1 MSIFFILI
9 FFILFFVRYVWSVY
23 FFFFQAEDGI
33 RDHCVT
39 GVQTCALPISDRCTD
54 LPSVLERPDDIRAHV
69 TLHAPAS
76 HRKDEHHVLGRQA
89 ACLQPVSEDGFPTIV
104 VDTRRKLGDV
114 VRGRIRLDPGN
125 LAEII
130 NRVRRMPGAASYA
143 EDEQA
148 PAEALGLSLL
158 ECFPDPVAKLLCM
171 MKVLYD
177 GRVASLRVPFL
188 VAEDVTATPDD
199 SSVEKQ
205 DVATEL
211 FDRRG
216 CDVQA
221 AHLDPAA
228 ALDLET

>member
-1 MSIFFILI
+1 MRDQEMPHDGLERFR
-9 FFILFFVRYVWSVY
+9 VRRHPLGVHGGH
-23 FFFFQAEDGI
+23 DH
-33 RDHCVT
+33 RDLGYLG
-39 GVQTCALPISDRCTD
+39 GVATIPAHDAADRCTD

-76 HRKDEHHVLGRQA
+76 HRKDEHHVLGRQP

-148 PAEALGLSLL
+148 A
-158 ECFPDPVAKLLCM
+158 
-171 MKVLYD
+171 
-177 GRVASLRVPFL
+177 AS
-188 VAEDVTATPDD
+188 
-199 SSVEKQ
+199 
-205 DVATEL
+205 
-211 FDRRG
+211 
-216 CDVQA
+216 
-221 AHLDPAA
+221 
-228 ALDLET
+228 